1 MCSFPAL
8 CSYVVKKLSAIKKT
22 ILIFYDYFLPG
33 FKAGGP
39 VQSLANLIIALQD
52 EYQFFVITSAYDLGA
67 VVPYATIQTNQWN
80 SLLIGDN
87 KIQTWYADS
96 KINYTAYAEII
107 KSIET
112 DFVFFNC
119 MYSYRFFLY
128 PLLNKKKLF
137 KGHTKF
143 IISPR
148 GILRPGSLAVK
159 SGKKKVYL
167 FLLKQIMLL
176 RNCSWHATGMEEV
189 KAIQKYFGRK
199 VSIYNLSNI
208 PKVPL
213 ITIQRTNKK
222 EKVLKLVHLSLIA
235 PVKNIKTLIQV
246 LVECK
251 QCILLD
257 IYGPV
262 KDENYWQDCKQA
274 LLLLPANITVVY
286 KGDLQPNNV
295 QQTLQEYDSLISLTA
310 GENFGHALFE
320 SLSVGR
326 PIITSYFTPWNNLE
340 EKHAGWNVDINN
352 KDSISNLLE
361 ELAAKTNEEWQLYCN
376 AAHEL
381 AVGYFEEQNFKES
394 YQKLFS

>member
-148 GILRPGSLAVK
+148 GILQPGSLAVK

-189 KAIQKYFGRK
+189 VAIQKHFGK
-199 VSIYNLSNI
+199 KASIQNLSNI

-213 ITIQRTNKK
+213 ATLQISNKQ
-222 EKVLKLVHLSLIA
+222 ENILRLVHLSLIA
-235 PVKNIKTLIQV
+235 PVKNIKTLIQILAV
-246 LVECK
+246 CK
-251 QCILLD
+251 QNILLD

-262 KDENYWQDCKQA
+262 KDEKYWQDCKHA
-274 LLLLPANITVVY
+274 LLLLPANIIVAY

-295 QQTLQEYDSLISLTA
+295 QQTLQEYDSLISLTT

-340 EKHAGWNVDINN
+340 EQHAGWNVDIND
-352 KDSISNLLE
+352 KKSIADLLDG
-361 ELAAKTNEEWQLYCN
+361 LAAKPNEEWQLYCKR
-376 AAHEL
+376 AHQL
-381 AVGYFEEQNFKES
+381 AVKYFEEQNFEEE
-394 YQKLFS
+394 YRKLFS